1 MSSEWVLGFC
11 RGAFDV
17 SASHNKSCLWHNS
30 VKKNWLSA
38 GEVWLSQQH
47 THIRPQHWTQQPLRW
62 DVPSVGR
69 CKKGGRLS
77 TNTWRCG
84 SKLGRRWPMFWSSFE
99 WAWICGYCKTF
110 GASLHLFL
118 RLCSVQSLFKPWCVR
133 VWARRIG
140 TLNWRSQA
148 DGAWVDLAY
157 HLLACFHF
165 EMEDY
170 CKLRLVQISIDPMGA
185 STSPRDILW
194 FPKRLYSF
202 GFPCRS
208 SGTIH
213 QKVKT
218 TVWGMSL
225 LGIPSVVAEID
236 VVALMQVYHINGR
249 HRTWKRTSHP
259 CWTMASQWLSR
270 CKGFSCAI
278 VFSNWI
284 SRDSWF
290 KILRH
295 FKIMSRN
302 FGTFLCIG
310 LQQIFTF
317 GFLVTCKPGTQQIK
331 WGYSTVGCHF
341 NFFHWAQL

>member
-1 MSSEWVLGFC
+1 
-11 RGAFDV
+11 
-17 SASHNKSCLWHNS
+17 
-30 VKKNWLSA
+30 
-38 GEVWLSQQH
+38 
-47 THIRPQHWTQQPLRW
+47 
-62 DVPSVGR
+62 
-69 CKKGGRLS
+69 
-77 TNTWRCG
+77 
-84 SKLGRRWPMFWSSFE
+84 MFWSSFE
-99 WAWICGYCKTF
+99 WAWYCKTF

-170 CKLRLVQISIDPMGA
+170 CRLRLVQISIDPMGA

-218 TVWGMSL
+218 TVWGTSL

-302 FGTFLCIG
+302 FSLHWTPTDFHFW
-310 LQQIFTF
+310 IFSH
-317 GFLVTCKPGTQQIK
+317 LEARN
-331 WGYSTVGCHF
+331 STD
-341 NFFHWAQL
+341 QMRI